1 MARNRGA
8 VGDQGGEAGGRAVKA
23 GDRVLEASD
32 FEVSFWNTAWD
43 LSMAMELHMRW
54 NKNFRSYICWVV
66 TMPKS
71 EKVY

>member
-1 MARNRGA
+1 MARNRGT

-23 GDRVLEASD
+23 GDRVIEASD
-32 FEVSFWNTAWD
+32 WD
-43 LSMAMELHMRW
+43 LSMAMKLRMRW